1 MPDLKH
7 IEVMVED
14 TLNSLSNV
22 KPAGPGAFFYTRV
35 HARLSRTKRNLWE
48 EISLMLS
55 RPAVALVGI
64 CLIIFINAMTVIDQK
79 EKSPTLAEQI
89 EPIYDEE
96 YSMAVTSFYDI
107 ENTEP

>member
-1 MPDLKH
+1 MPEIKH
-7 IEVMVED
+7 IEVIVED
-14 TLNSLSNV
+14 TMNSLNNV

-35 HARLSRTKRNLWE
+35 HARLSKTKRNIWE
-48 EISLMLS
+48 EISALLS
-55 RPAVALVGI
+55 KPAVAIAGI

-79 EKSPTLAEQI
+79 EVGPTLAEQN

>member
-1 MPDLKH
+1 MPVLKH
-7 IEVMVED
+7 IEIVVED
-14 TLNSLSNV
+14 TLNSLNDV

-35 HARLSRTKRNLWE
+35 HARLTGTKRNIWE
-48 EISLMLS
+48 EISVLLS
-55 RPAVALVGI
+55 KPAVAIAGI

-79 EKSPTLAEQI
+79 EVSPTLAEQND
-89 EPIYDEE
+89 PIYDEE

>member
-7 IEVMVED
+7 IGVMVED
-14 TLNSLSNV
+14 TFNSLNDV

-35 HARLSRTKRNLWE
+35 HARLSQQKKNMWE
-48 EISLMLS
+48 KISVLLS
-55 RPAVALVGI
+55 KPAVAIAGI

-79 EKSPTLAEQI
+79 VGTQTLAEQT
-89 EPIYDEE
+89 EPVYDEE

-107 ENTEP
+107 E

>member
-7 IEVMVED
+7 IEALVED
-14 TLNSLSNV
+14 TLNSLNHV

-35 HARLSRTKRNLWE
+35 HARLSSTKRNMWE
-48 EISLMLS
+48 AISLLLS
-55 RPAVALVGI
+55 RPAVATAGI
-64 CLIIFINAMTVIDQK
+64 CLIIFINAMTVIDRNK
-79 EKSPTLAEQI
+79 TGPTLAEQY

>member
-7 IEVMVED
+7 IQVMVEE
-14 TLNSLSNV
+14 TLNSLDHV

-35 HARLSRTKRNLWE
+35 HARLSQAKRNIWE
-48 EISLMLS
+48 EISLLLS
-55 RPAVALVGI
+55 KPAVALAGI
-64 CLIIFINAMTVIDQK
+64 CLILFINAITVIDQK
-79 EKSPTLAEQI
+79 EISPTLAEQY

>member
-1 MPDLKH
+1 
-7 IEVMVED
+7 MVED
-14 TLNSLSNV
+14 TLNSLNNV

-35 HARLSRTKRNLWE
+35 HARLSRTKRNMWE
-48 EISLMLS
+48 EISLLLS
-55 RPAVALVGI
+55 RPAVAIAGI

-79 EKSPTLAEQI
+79 ETNPTLAEQY